1 MLFVSDHVGVIGL
14 NGVTL
19 TLLSWDACNDND
31 SRTVQS
37 SLIRQLISKSPA
49 NTHIISK
56 SAGHLKER
64 THRLSPLISLTI
76 CLVLVTCDWAS
87 FDSESSSL
95 SSRLPQLIW
104 QEPEGVSSMLG
115 TSIQPPVCQQAT
127 WRTSSSRIN
136 YSIFTNDPVPK
147 CLSGLEYTLHMLI
160 FAWHLSY

>member
-19 TLLSWDACNDND
+19 TLLSWDACNDDD

-95 SSRLPQLIW
+95 RSRLPQ
-104 QEPEGVSSMLG
+104 PEGVSSMLG

-160 FAWHLSY
+160 FAWHLSF